1 MFASAIYYIHPI
13 SAIQSILNGMTRIN
27 AGIKSTSGPDL
38 MRDTRKPAAI
48 VRMPPQAERSAN
60 IVGGSTLESPRPARK
75 TISRITPCGS
85 GIAQI
90 AAPNGDQFCRA
101 EQRRCAGNLHQLVRD
116 NISKDVVRHNHVE
129 RPRLTDYL
137 HACRI
142 HIAMAQRH
150 IGVFARHN
158 RDRLDEFQLIV
169 HISLAYADREILDVD
184 FS

>member
-1 MFASAIYYIHPI
+1 M
-13 SAIQSILNGMTRIN
+13 
-27 AGIKSTSGPDL
+27 
-38 MRDTRKPAAI
+38 
-48 VRMPPQAERSAN
+48 
-60 IVGGSTLESPRPARK
+60 
-75 TISRITPCGS
+75 
-85 GIAQI
+85 
-90 AAPNGDQFCRA
+90 AAPSGGQLCRA